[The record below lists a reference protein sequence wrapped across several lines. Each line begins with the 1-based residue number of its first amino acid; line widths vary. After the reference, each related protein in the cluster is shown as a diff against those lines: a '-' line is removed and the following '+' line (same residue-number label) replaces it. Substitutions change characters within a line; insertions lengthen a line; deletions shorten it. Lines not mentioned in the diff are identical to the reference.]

1 MIKFKEYF
9 KPVQEQEELK
19 EEVLEEAVY
28 WHVRIPGIS
37 SPIFVEA
44 PSKSGIKQD
53 LRTQLKPEAWKDL
66 SIDRITK
73 PQIRKIYRDM
83 AKDPDGP
90 EETDEDLSTAEIL
103 KKKKIKISH
112 PGYGTEEGVDE
123 GIMDTAGFHNYPKRN
138 KVGDEIEKIASKG
151 GTDKF
156 NLSKVAS
163 ELQKGRIPHKFIKKL
178 SPKGKKAVHDIMKD
192 FGWKELPEE
201 VEDEEYG
208 GTEKR
213 LRAKKKTDRM
223 GIFHKKDKSSGYVEA
238 TVDEL
243 SKGLLQRASQSAK
256 KKAGQQR
263 AVSDRAASRVG
274 DPNYPPG
281 QNLKSK
287 RANYQAAKKDYQAF
301 KFGQAAKKKE
311 NKEKPVNESKGLQA
325 QMALDDARIKYKME
339 AGKLYVDKKDVV
351 KAEKAL
357 AKSFKTKPSALD
369 GKKFPAV
376 YYHGGMIGPV
386 NKNRPITGMGR

>member
-1 MIKFKEYF
+1 MKTF
-9 KPVQEQEELK
+9 EEFID
-19 EEVLEEAVY
+19 E
-28 WHVRIPGIS
+28 GI
-37 SPIFVEA
+37 
-44 PSKSGIKQD
+44 D
-53 LRTQLKPEAWKDL
+53 
-66 SIDRITK
+66 
-73 PQIRKIYRDM
+73 
-83 AKDPDGP
+83 
-90 EETDEDLSTAEIL
+90 IL
-103 KKKKIKISH
+103 KKKKIKPAH

-301 KFGQAAKKKE
+301 KFDKAANKKKE
-311 NKEKPVNESKGLQA
+311 
-325 QMALDDARIKYKME
+325 D
-339 AGKLYVDKKDVV
+339 
-351 KAEKAL
+351 
-357 AKSFKTKPSALD
+357 
-369 GKKFPAV
+369 
-376 YYHGGMIGPV
+376 
-386 NKNRPITGMGR
+386 